1 MSRSL
6 LGRADA
12 WALMGLGAGVA
23 GASPWLAGQVDALAL
38 TAPAIASGVWLGW
51 KKATTLLDR
60 VDPDKRENFILR
72 SDPTYPECMGYGGLR
87 TGYTRDR
94 SLPVDIENDLW
105 MRHTAIIGQSG
116 VGKTTLGEYLLWQQV
131 SRGGGFIFIDA
142 KLDFETRNKLAHM
155 MRLAGRIDEFYVLN
169 VGEPDNSNTYNPLLA
184 GDADDVAS
192 RLMNLQPSSEN
203 NPGSDYYRQS
213 ANYALT
219 VIVGA
224 LKAANYRYHYADLA
238 LLLQSTR
245 ALAEL
250 ERMIPP
256 GPERATFQIFLDQY
270 KRKQP
275 GGGAPQVD
283 LNQLKQV
290 LGGMSGRIAQFAQG
304 QFGKVFNTYA
314 PEIDLYDIITNNKVL
329 YVMLPTMAK
338 DTAALNLGKMIM
350 SDLRTTVAWVQ
361 AMPESDRP
369 NPPFLIF
376 ADEMGS
382 YVMPGI
388 SRLFEQARSA
398 RICIIPAFQ
407 SFANLSVVSPDFADM
422 IIQNTWNKIFFKFG
436 SKDSSEM
443 AAEILGKVERYA
455 YSLSQS
461 ETSSASAQVVQAG
474 PQSSESSAGGIG
486 ESWRQQEEFRVTPD
500 KLKSLGKGEAI
511 VMCASRIFHVNT
523 PMLLFNKRDLEPF
536 KVLRRPVSVPKNENV
551 LNFSKRYREFLSDS
565 GGGPDPGIPV

>member
-1 MSRSL
+1 MNRNL

-12 WALMGLGAGVA
+12 WALLGLGAGVA

-38 TAPAIASGVWLGW
+38 TAPAIASGAWLGW
-51 KKATTLLDR
+51 KKAATLLDR
-60 VDPDKRENFILR
+60 VNPDKREDFILR
-72 SDPTYPECMGYGGLR
+72 SDPTYPECLGYGGLR

-94 SLPVDIENDLW
+94 SMPVDIENDLW

-155 MRLAGRIDEFYVLN
+155 MRLAGRLDEFYVLN

-238 LLLQSTR
+238 ILLQSTR

-314 PEIDLYDIITNNKVL
+314 PEIDLFDIITNNKVL

-369 NPPFLIF
+369 NPPFLVF

-382 YVMPGI
+382 YVMPGV

-422 IIQNTWNKIFFKFG
+422 IIQNTWNKVFFKFG

-474 PQSSESSAGGIG
+474 PQSSESSAGGMG